1 MKLIERTDYLNRL
14 KRLKGTPDIKII
26 TGIRRSGKSE
36 LLRAYRTH
44 LENTYSNQSSKLY
57 ASAKHAQL
65 PNTLQQQNNLDNQQL
80 NIISIDFNNLNY
92 ENLKNYKSLFEYVE
106 SRYIPGAYNVLMIDE
121 VQLCPKFELAINS
134 LHNSNK
140 YDIYLT
146 GSNAF
151 LLSSD
156 LATLFS
162 GRFVEIPVFPF
173 SFAEYCEY
181 FEITSNFNDALQKY
195 LQQGGLAGSYV
206 YANQDDAKAY
216 IKNVYT
222 TLVKRDLVDKYAISE
237 VSLLDSICEFLMD
250 NIANL
255 TTANNVSS
263 ILKQNQIETTH
274 ITVGNYLKYLCNAF
288 MFYKVKRYDIRGKKY
303 LETNEKYYLAD
314 TALRYAILGTRNM
327 DYGRAYE
334 NIVALEL
341 MRRGYSIYVGKLY
354 QKEVDFVAVKASE
367 KLYIQV
373 SDNISDDTTLAR
385 ELSPLKA
392 IKDSYPKILLAN
404 TRHDSYDIEGI
415 RVIDIAQWLLEANT
429 PFSL

>member
-65 PNTLQQQNNLDNQQL
+65 PNTLQQQNNLNNQQL

-92 ENLKNYKSLFEYVE
+92 ENLKNYKSLFKYVE

-162 GRFVEIPVFPF
+162 GRFIEIPVFPF

-181 FEITSNFNDALQKY
+181 FEITSNFNDALQRY

-263 ILKQNQIETTH
+263 ILKQNHIETTH

-303 LETNEKYYLAD
+303 LETNEKYYFAD
-314 TALRYAILGTRNM
+314 TVLRYAILGTRNM

-354 QKEVDFVAVKASE
+354 QKEVDFVAIKASE

-373 SDNISDDTTLAR
+373 SDNISDDSTLER

-415 RVIDIAQWLLEANT
+415 RVIDIAQWLLSAN
-429 PFSL
+429 

>member
-106 SRYIPGAYNVLMIDE
+106 SRYIPGAYNVLTIDE

>member
-1 MKLIERTDYLNRL
+1 MKIIERTDYLNRL

-65 PNTLQQQNNLDNQQL
+65 PNTLQQQNNLNNQQL

-92 ENLKNYKSLFEYVE
+92 ENLKNYKSLFKYVE

-263 ILKQNQIETTH
+263 ILKQNHIETTH

-354 QKEVDFVAVKASE
+354 QKEVDFVAIKASE

-373 SDNISDDTTLAR
+373 SDNISDDSTLER

-415 RVIDIAQWLLEANT
+415 RVIDIAQWLLSAN
-429 PFSL
+429 

>member
-1 MKLIERTDYLNRL
+1 MKLIDRTDYLNRL

-36 LLRAYRTH
+36 LLRAYRTY

-65 PNTLQQQNNLDNQQL
+65 PNALQQQDNSNNHEL
-80 NIISIDFNNLNY
+80 NIINIDFNNLNY

-146 GSNAF
+146 RSNAF

-341 MRRGYSIYVGKLY
+341 MRRGYTIYVGKLY
-354 QKEVDFVAVKASE
+354 QKEVDFVAVKASK

-373 SDNISDDTTLAR
+373 SDNISDDATLER

-392 IKDSYPKILLAN
+392 IKDAYPKILLAN
-404 TRHDSYDIEGI
+404 TRHDSYDVEGI
-415 RVIDIAQWLLEANT
+415 RVIDIAQWLIGT
-429 PFSL
+429 K

>member
-65 PNTLQQQNNLDNQQL
+65 PNTLQQQNNLNNQQL

-92 ENLKNYKSLFEYVE
+92 ENLKNYKSLFAYVE

-206 YANQDDAKAY
+206 YANQNDAEAY

-222 TLVKRDLVDKYAISE
+222 TLVKRDLVDKYSISE

-255 TTANNVSS
+255 TTANNISS
-263 ILKQNQIETTH
+263 ILKQNHIETTH
-274 ITVGNYLKYLCNAF
+274 VTVGNYLKYLCNAF

-354 QKEVDFVAVKASE
+354 QKEIDFVAIKASE
-367 KLYIQV
+367 KIYIQV
-373 SDNISDDTTLAR
+373 SDNISDDSTLER
-385 ELSPLKA
+385 ELLPLKA
-392 IKDSYPKILLAN
+392 IKDSYTKILLAN

-415 RVIDIAQWLLEANT
+415 RVIDIAQWLLSAN
-429 PFSL
+429 

>member
-36 LLRAYRTH
+36 LLRAYRTY
-44 LENTYSNQSSKLY
+44 LENTYGNQSSKLY
-57 ASAKHAQL
+57 ASAKHAQQ
-65 PNTLQQQNNLDNQQL
+65 PNELQQANTNNQEL

-92 ENLKNYKSLFEYVE
+92 ENLKNYKSLFKYVE

-162 GRFVEIPVFPF
+162 GRFIEIPIFPF

-181 FEITSNFNDALQKY
+181 FEITSNFNDALQRY

-206 YANQDDAKAY
+206 YANQDDAEAY

-263 ILKQNQIETTH
+263 ILRQNQIETTH

-354 QKEVDFVAVKASE
+354 QKEVDFVAIKASE

-373 SDNISDDTTLAR
+373 SDNISNDSTLER

-415 RVIDIAQWLLEANT
+415 RVIDIAQWLLSAN
-429 PFSL
+429 

>member
-36 LLRAYRTH
+36 LLRAYRTY

-65 PNTLQQQNNLDNQQL
+65 PNALQQQDNSNNHEL
-80 NIISIDFNNLNY
+80 NIINIDFNNLNY

-146 GSNAF
+146 RSNAF

-327 DYGRAYE
+327 DYGGAYE

-341 MRRGYSIYVGKLY
+341 MRRGYTIYVGKLY
-354 QKEVDFVAVKASE
+354 QKEVDFVAVKASK

-373 SDNISDDTTLAR
+373 SDNISDDATLER

-392 IKDSYPKILLAN
+392 IKDAYPKILLAN
-404 TRHDSYDIEGI
+404 TRHDSYDVEGI
-415 RVIDIAQWLLEANT
+415 RVIDIAQWLIGAK
-429 PFSL
+429 

>member
-65 PNTLQQQNNLDNQQL
+65 PNTLQQQNNLNNQQL

-92 ENLKNYKSLFEYVE
+92 ENLKNYKSLFKYVE

-162 GRFVEIPVFPF
+162 GRFIEIPVFPF

-181 FEITSNFNDALQKY
+181 FEITSNFNDALQRY

-263 ILKQNQIETTH
+263 ILKKNHIETTH

-354 QKEVDFVAVKASE
+354 QKEVDFVAIKASE

-373 SDNISDDTTLAR
+373 SDNISDDSTLER

-415 RVIDIAQWLLEANT
+415 RVIDIAQWLLSAN
-429 PFSL
+429 

>member
-36 LLRAYRTH
+36 LLRAYRTY

-65 PNTLQQQNNLDNQQL
+65 PNALQQQDNSNNHEL
-80 NIISIDFNNLNY
+80 NIINIDFNNLNY

-327 DYGRAYE
+327 DYGIAYE

-341 MRRGYSIYVGKLY
+341 MRRGYTIYVGKLY
-354 QKEVDFVAVKASE
+354 QKEVDFVAVNASK

-373 SDNISDDTTLAR
+373 SDNISDDATLER

-392 IKDSYPKILLAN
+392 IKDAYPKILLAN

-415 RVIDIAQWLLEANT
+415 RVIDIARWLLSAN
-429 PFSL
+429 

>member
-36 LLRAYRTH
+36 LLRAYRTY

-65 PNTLQQQNNLDNQQL
+65 PNALQQQDNSNNHEL
-80 NIISIDFNNLNY
+80 NIINIDFNNLNY

-341 MRRGYSIYVGKLY
+341 MRRGYTIYVGKLY
-354 QKEVDFVAVKASE
+354 QKEVDFVAVKASK

-373 SDNISDDTTLAR
+373 SDNISDDATLER

-392 IKDSYPKILLAN
+392 IKDAYPKILLAN

-415 RVIDIAQWLLEANT
+415 RVIDIAQWLLSTN
-429 PFSL
+429 

>member
-1 MKLIERTDYLNRL
+1 M
-14 KRLKGTPDIKII
+14 
-26 TGIRRSGKSE
+26 
-36 LLRAYRTH
+36 
-44 LENTYSNQSSKLY
+44 
-57 ASAKHAQL
+57 
-65 PNTLQQQNNLDNQQL
+65 
-80 NIISIDFNNLNY
+80 
-92 ENLKNYKSLFEYVE
+92 
-106 SRYIPGAYNVLMIDE
+106 
-121 VQLCPKFELAINS
+121 
-134 LHNSNK
+134 
-140 YDIYLT
+140 
-146 GSNAF
+146 
-151 LLSSD
+151 
-156 LATLFS
+156 
-162 GRFVEIPVFPF
+162 
-173 SFAEYCEY
+173 
-181 FEITSNFNDALQKY
+181 
-195 LQQGGLAGSYV
+195 
-206 YANQDDAKAY
+206 
-216 IKNVYT
+216 YT

-327 DYGRAYE
+327 DYGIAYE

-341 MRRGYSIYVGKLY
+341 MRRGYTIYVGKLY
-354 QKEVDFVAVKASE
+354 QKEVDFVAVNASK

-373 SDNISDDTTLAR
+373 SDNISDDATLER

-392 IKDSYPKILLAN
+392 IKDAYPKILLAN

-415 RVIDIAQWLLEANT
+415 RVIDIARWLLSAN
-429 PFSL
+429 

>member
-65 PNTLQQQNNLDNQQL
+65 PNTLQQQNNLNNQQL

-92 ENLKNYKSLFEYVE
+92 ENLKNYKSLFKYVE

-162 GRFVEIPVFPF
+162 GRFIEIPIFPF

-181 FEITSNFNDALQKY
+181 FEITSNFNDALQRY

-206 YANQDDAKAY
+206 YANQDDAEAY

-354 QKEVDFVAVKASE
+354 QKEVDFVAIKASE

-373 SDNISDDTTLAR
+373 SDNISDDSTLER

-415 RVIDIAQWLLEANT
+415 RVIDIAQWLLSAN
-429 PFSL
+429 

>member
-36 LLRAYRTH
+36 LLRAYRTY

-65 PNTLQQQNNLDNQQL
+65 PNALQQQDNSNNHEL
-80 NIISIDFNNLNY
+80 NIINIDFNNLNY

-341 MRRGYSIYVGKLY
+341 MRRGYTIYVGKLY
-354 QKEVDFVAVKASE
+354 QKEVDFVAVNASK

-373 SDNISDDTTLAR
+373 SDNISDDATLER

-392 IKDSYPKILLAN
+392 IKDAYPKILLAN
-404 TRHDSYDIEGI
+404 TRHDSYDVEGI
-415 RVIDIAQWLLEANT
+415 RVIDIAQWLIGAK
-429 PFSL
+429 

>member
-14 KRLKGTPDIKII
+14 KRVKGTPDIKII

-36 LLRAYRTH
+36 LLRAYRTY

-65 PNTLQQQNNLDNQQL
+65 PNALRQQNNSNNQEL

-92 ENLKNYKSLFEYVE
+92 ENLKNYKSLFAYVE

-162 GRFVEIPVFPF
+162 GRFIEIPVFPF

-263 ILKQNQIETTH
+263 ILKQNHIETTH

-354 QKEVDFVAVKASE
+354 QKEVDFVAIKASE

-373 SDNISDDTTLAR
+373 SDNISDDSTLER

-415 RVIDIAQWLLEANT
+415 RVIDIAQWLLSAN
-429 PFSL
+429 

>member
-1 MKLIERTDYLNRL
+1 MKIIERTDYLNRL
-14 KRLKGTPDIKII
+14 KRVKGTPDIKII

-65 PNTLQQQNNLDNQQL
+65 PNTLQQQNNLNNQQL

-92 ENLKNYKSLFEYVE
+92 ENLKNYKSLFKYVE

-354 QKEVDFVAVKASE
+354 QKEVDFVAIKASE

-373 SDNISDDTTLAR
+373 SDNISDDSTLER

-415 RVIDIAQWLLEANT
+415 RVIDIAQWLLSAN
-429 PFSL
+429 

>member
-36 LLRAYRTH
+36 LLRAYRTY

-65 PNTLQQQNNLDNQQL
+65 PNALQQQDNSNNHEL
-80 NIISIDFNNLNY
+80 NIINIDFNNLNY

-327 DYGRAYE
+327 DYGIAYE

-341 MRRGYSIYVGKLY
+341 MRRGYTIYVGKLY
-354 QKEVDFVAVKASE
+354 QKEVDFVAVNASK

-373 SDNISDDTTLAR
+373 SDNISDDATLER

-392 IKDSYPKILLAN
+392 IKDAYPKILLAN

-415 RVIDIAQWLLEANT
+415 RVIDIARWLLSTN
-429 PFSL
+429 

>member
-36 LLRAYRTH
+36 LLRAYRTY

-65 PNTLQQQNNLDNQQL
+65 PNALQQQDNSNNHEL
-80 NIISIDFNNLNY
+80 NIINIDFNNLNY

-327 DYGRAYE
+327 DYGGAYE

-341 MRRGYSIYVGKLY
+341 MRRGYTIYVGKLY
-354 QKEVDFVAVKASE
+354 QKEVDFVAVKASK

-373 SDNISDDTTLAR
+373 SDNISDDATLER

-392 IKDSYPKILLAN
+392 IKDAYPKILLAN
-404 TRHDSYDIEGI
+404 TRHDSYYVEGI
-415 RVIDIAQWLLEANT
+415 HIIDIAQ
-429 PFSL
+429 

>member
-36 LLRAYRTH
+36 LLRAYRTY

-65 PNTLQQQNNLDNQQL
+65 PNALQQQDNSNNHEL
-80 NIISIDFNNLNY
+80 NIINIDFNNLNY

-146 GSNAF
+146 RSNAF

-327 DYGRAYE
+327 DYGGAYE

-341 MRRGYSIYVGKLY
+341 MRRGYTIYVGKLY
-354 QKEVDFVAVKASE
+354 QKEVDFVAVKASK

-373 SDNISDDTTLAR
+373 SDNISDDATLER

-392 IKDSYPKILLAN
+392 IKDAYPKILLAN
-404 TRHDSYDIEGI
+404 TRHDSYDVEGI
-415 RVIDIAQWLLEANT
+415 RVIDIAQWLIGT
-429 PFSL
+429 K

>member
-36 LLRAYRTH
+36 LLRAYRTY

-65 PNTLQQQNNLDNQQL
+65 PNALQQQDNSNNHEL
-80 NIISIDFNNLNY
+80 NIINIDFNNLNY

-341 MRRGYSIYVGKLY
+341 MRRGYTIYVGKLY
-354 QKEVDFVAVKASE
+354 QKEVDFVAVNASK

-373 SDNISDDTTLAR
+373 SDNISDDATLER

-392 IKDSYPKILLAN
+392 IKDAYPKILLAN

-415 RVIDIAQWLLEANT
+415 RVIDIARWLLSA
-429 PFSL
+429 S

>member
-36 LLRAYRTH
+36 LLRAYRTY

-65 PNTLQQQNNLDNQQL
+65 PNALQQQDNSNNHEL
-80 NIISIDFNNLNY
+80 NIINIDFNNLNY

-146 GSNAF
+146 RSNAF

-341 MRRGYSIYVGKLY
+341 MRRGYTIYVGKLY
-354 QKEVDFVAVKASE
+354 QKEVDFVAVKASK

-373 SDNISDDTTLAR
+373 SDNISDDATLER

-392 IKDSYPKILLAN
+392 IKDSYTKILLAN

-415 RVIDIAQWLLEANT
+415 RVIDIAQWLLNAN
-429 PFSL
+429 

>member
-65 PNTLQQQNNLDNQQL
+65 PNTLQQQNNLNNQQL

-92 ENLKNYKSLFEYVE
+92 ENLKNYKSLFKYVE

-162 GRFVEIPVFPF
+162 GRFIEIPVFPF

-181 FEITSNFNDALQKY
+181 FEITSNFNDALQRY
-195 LQQGGLAGSYV
+195 LQRGGLAGSYV

-354 QKEVDFVAVKASE
+354 QKEVDFVAIKASE

-373 SDNISDDTTLAR
+373 SDNISDDSTLER

-415 RVIDIAQWLLEANT
+415 RVIDIAQWLLSAN
-429 PFSL
+429 